1 MSGKQLIVTLLFL
14 ALGVVIGFGSSLLFL
29 PRNTTSVSTT
39 QGQQSFTS
47 LLFQITAEM
56 VGMPSSL

>member
-1 MSGKQLIVTLLFL
+1 MLNCNRYIWWLNEWKTVIVTLLFL

-39 QGQQSFTS
+39 QG
-47 LLFQITAEM
+47 
-56 VGMPSSL
+56 